1 LENLLLILKLCHIL
15 GISLAYK
22 QHINVGLQ
30 FYRSITAFFI
40 YKQYLTITV
49 EEHYHNKQ
57 TTALA
62 NGPVIW
68 DGSYPK
74 MALAGSFQPV

>member
-1 LENLLLILKLCHIL
+1 M
-15 GISLAYK
+15 AYSFTV
-22 QHINVGLQ
+22 QSQQ
-30 FYRSITAFFI
+30 FFL
-40 YKQYLTITV
+40 YKQYQTITV

-68 DGSYPK
+68 DGSFPK
-74 MALAGSFQPV
+74 MALASSFPTSLIPFSKHNE

>member
-1 LENLLLILKLCHIL
+1 M
-15 GISLAYK
+15 
-22 QHINVGLQ
+22 
-30 FYRSITAFFI
+30 
-40 YKQYLTITV
+40 

-68 DGSYPK
+68 AVSEPK
-74 MALAGSFQPV
+74 MAFASSFPTSLIPFSKYKDHSIQYENILKKLEKY

>member
-1 LENLLLILKLCHIL
+1 
-15 GISLAYK
+15 
-22 QHINVGLQ
+22 
-30 FYRSITAFFI
+30 
-40 YKQYLTITV
+40 V

-62 NGPVIW
+62 NGTVIW

-74 MALAGSFQPV
+74 MALDSSFPTSLIPFSKHKDHSIQYKNNKKKLEKY